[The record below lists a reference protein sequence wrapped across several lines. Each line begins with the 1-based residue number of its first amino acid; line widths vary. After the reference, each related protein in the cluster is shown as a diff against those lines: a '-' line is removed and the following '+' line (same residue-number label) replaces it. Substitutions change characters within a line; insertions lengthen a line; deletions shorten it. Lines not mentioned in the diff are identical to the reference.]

1 MQPTYVTFAGSSAA
15 TANADLR
22 IDRGTPTGR
31 HLTLDADGCVEM
43 TFDVPAADAGGEA
56 TLGIVALVSRSG
68 GATGFAPL
76 DITVNDRC
84 LMHGWRIPGGGD
96 LFQQMDFVVPA
107 GWLRPGANKL
117 RLTTAV
123 DARSTLRLNRIT
135 IDAVFDRGR
144 SARAMDQREAEEP
157 VLRYST
163 RILPT
168 RGRRWQPGPAITA
181 YVNRGEQSLLADLAW
196 ADASGA
202 EYAVTLTAELDAFYG
217 WCRPAGAELPCE
229 IRGELTGRWRAEHPD
244 AAVARRSFKTEEGW
258 GGGWHRSNE
267 IVFAIGADSLP
278 LTRASWR
285 DKRGNT
291 GTVAFTGPGDAF
303 VGTYQRVGEGAIGYR
318 GRSPKVT
325 KGEQLRRGVTAG

>member
-1 MQPTYVTFAGSSAA
+1 MQPTYVTFAGKPA
-15 TANADLR
+15 TENAVLR
-22 IDRGTPTGR
+22 IDRGTRAGG
-31 HLTLDADGCVEM
+31 HLALDADGCVEV

-56 TLGIVALVSRSG
+56 TLGIVALVSRLG
-68 GATGFAPL
+68 GAPGLAPL

-84 LMHGWRIPGGGD
+84 LVHGWRIPGGGD

-107 GWLRPGANKL
+107 GWLRPGANRL
-117 RLTTAV
+117 RLATAV

-163 RILPT
+163 RLLPAK
-168 RGRRWQPGPAITA
+168 GRRWQPGPDITV
-181 YVNRGEQSLLADLAW
+181 YVDRGEQSLLADLAW

-202 EYAVTLTAELDAFYG
+202 EYAVTLTSELDGFYG
-217 WCRPAGAELPCE
+217 WCRPAGGESPRE
-229 IRGELTGRWRAEHPD
+229 IRGSLTGRWRADHPD
-244 AAVARRSFKTEEGW
+244 AAVARRSFETEEGW
-258 GGGWHRSNE
+258 GGGWHRSSE
-267 IVFAIGADSLP
+267 ITFAVGADSLP

-318 GRSPKVT
+318 GRSPQVT
-325 KGEQLRRGVTAG
+325 KGE